1 MLTTYWLSSDLAA
14 LIWAALFI
22 GFALHT
28 IVSDF
33 IYRRIPN
40 LSLLVV
46 LVCQSIWLIGEK
58 LGVFPES
65 TWGSSSALMLIG
77 AFFFYLL
84 VLFPLWMKGIIGG
97 GDVKYMA
104 TLAYLIGLSQSFYLL
119 LFGSLII
126 GIYALLITFLESI
139 PLFYLRAS
147 AYRAKKLPY
156 AGCIALAALIWAI
169 TKIF

>member
-1 MLTTYWLSSDLAA
+1 
-14 LIWAALFI
+14 
-22 GFALHT
+22 
-28 IVSDF
+28 
-33 IYRRIPN
+33 
-40 LSLLVV
+40 
-46 LVCQSIWLIGEK
+46 
-58 LGVFPES
+58 
-65 TWGSSSALMLIG
+65 
-77 AFFFYLL
+77 
-84 VLFPLWMKGIIGG
+84 MKGIIGG

>member
-65 TWGSSSALMLIG
+65 TWGGLFCPDANWR
-77 AFFFYLL
+77 FF
-84 VLFPLWMKGIIGG
+84 
-97 GDVKYMA
+97 
-104 TLAYLIGLSQSFYLL
+104 L
-119 LFGSLII
+119 LFTGAVS
-126 GIYALLITFLESI
+126 FVDE
-139 PLFYLRAS
+139 RHH
-147 AYRAKKLPY
+147 R
-156 AGCIALAALIWAI
+156 WW
-169 TKIF
+169 